1 MNFPLFSGPR
11 CVLWSAI
18 SFLVAGAACA
28 GPLNPL
34 DYASL
39 GAFEVSSGS
48 YTIDTDLL
56 TIVDDA
62 SPGIV
67 LFTGVIDDQGG
78 AADSYGPGAAVTTV
92 GANGIPHIAVFTF
105 DSVSIQGS
113 ATVSVTGRRAL
124 ALLSHGDLVLDRTLD
139 VSGRRPDAGPG
150 GFSGGVADAVSAQ
163 DGSGPGGGGAI
174 SNPQVQA
181 GPAGFGSDG
190 VPDTGLFD
198 SGEAGLSYGDLSGVL
213 QGGSGGGGV
222 SVPGFPEF
230 GSAEGGG
237 GGGAIELG
245 ATGFV
250 DLRSNA
256 VIRSDGEQGG
266 IGPLVYAGQ
275 GGGGGVRIRGRDVR
289 LDGLI
294 SAAGTRGDGGS
305 SASGAGRVFIEGL
318 GTYVVGGPFDA
329 VSLVANVAVPT
340 DQSGHDGVI
349 TVAPSLTV
357 IPAGETL
364 ELAVQTVQVGGID
377 VPTVELR
384 PGRLVV
390 QGEATVPAGGVTL
403 EWDLRLAG
411 LFSRITGA
419 DPLTVEATLS
429 GTGEV
434 TVPVTISA
442 EGNLSLVNDTL
453 TVPGDGNGSTD
464 DGVVNLGTI
473 NVINSVING
482 DVRSPAGTTVNVAD
496 TATFNGLFKGA
507 ASFSGTSNLIS
518 FNGGYSPG
526 DSPAVVTF
534 GGSLGFGSDNTV
546 TMELGGP
553 DAGGGYDQLNVAGSL
568 ALGGTLEVV
577 LLAPF
582 QPLAGQRFTLFDS
595 AAITGSFDTVNL
607 PALGNGLTWN
617 TGRLASEGVI
627 EVVGTTTFATEHPGL
642 LVGDDDNNNSRTN
655 FGDYALGES
664 PTASGPFAASPLI
677 DDNFNLVLR
686 QRNNATDVLAAW
698 EKRADL
704 GSGDWLPLVQGID
717 YVLDQQI
724 RAGDQD
730 TFILDLLID
739 PGTDPRQFFR
749 QRFEAAP

>member
-1 MNFPLFSGPR
+1 MNCPLFSGPR
-11 CVLWSAI
+11 CVLQSAV
-18 SFLVAGAACA
+18 SFLVAGVACA
-28 GPLNPL
+28 GPLDPL

-62 SPGIV
+62 SPGAA
-67 LFTGVIDDQGG
+67 LFTGVVDDQGG
-78 AADSYGPGAAVTTV
+78 AADSFGPGAAVTTV

-139 VSGRRPDAGPG
+139 LSGSRPDGGPG
-150 GFSGGVADAVSAQ
+150 GFYGGVAAQ
-163 DGSGPGGGGAI
+163 AGSGPGGGGATSTI
-174 SNPQVQA
+174 LVEA

-190 VPDTGLFD
+190 IPDSGG
-198 SGEAGLSYGDLSGVL
+198 GEAGLSYGDLSGVL
-213 QGGSGGGGV
+213 QGGSGGGGAAAA
-222 SVPGFPEF
+222 SYL
-230 GSAEGGG
+230 AIGGG

-245 ATGFV
+245 ATGIV

-256 VIRSDGEQGG
+256 VIRSDGETGANDTANVG
-266 IGPLVYAGQ
+266 IVFSGPGS
-275 GGGGGVRIRGRDVR
+275 GGGVRIRGREVL
-289 LDGLI
+289 LDGSI
-294 SAAGTRGDGGS
+294 SAAGKLFRGS
-305 SASGAGRVFIEGL
+305 RSGAGRVFIEGL
-318 GTYVVGGPFDA
+318 GIHVVGSPFDA
-329 VSLVANVAVPT
+329 DSLVANVAVPHGGSNG
-340 DQSGHDGVI
+340 DDGVI
-349 TVAPSLTV
+349 TLTPSLTV

-364 ELAVQTVQVGGID
+364 ELAVQTVQVGGSSI
-377 VPTVELR
+377 PTLELR

-390 QGEATVPAGGVTL
+390 QGEATVPAGGASL
-403 EWDLRLAG
+403 ERDLQLAG

-442 EGNLSLVNDTL
+442 EGSLSLVEDIL

-464 DGVVNLGTI
+464 DGLVNLGAI

-482 DVRSPAGTTVNVAD
+482 DVRSPAGTTVNVAG

-534 GGSLGFGSDNTV
+534 GGSLGFGSGNTV

-568 ALGGTLEVV
+568 TLGGTLEVV
-577 LLAPF
+577 LLPPF
-582 QPLAGQRFTLFDS
+582 QPLAGQLFTLFDS

-607 PALGNGLTWN
+607 PALGNGLTWD

-642 LVGDDDNNNSRTN
+642 LAGDDDNNNSRTN
-655 FGDYALGES
+655 FGDYALGKS
-664 PTASGPFAASPLI
+664 PTASGPFAPSPLL
-677 DDNFNLVLR
+677 DDDFNLVLR
-686 QRNNATDVLAAW
+686 QRNNATDILAAW
-698 EKRADL
+698 EKSTDL
-704 GSGDWLPLVQGID
+704 GPGDWQPLVQGVD
-717 YVLDQQI
+717 YILDQQT

-739 PGTDPRQFFR
+739 PKTHPRQFFR